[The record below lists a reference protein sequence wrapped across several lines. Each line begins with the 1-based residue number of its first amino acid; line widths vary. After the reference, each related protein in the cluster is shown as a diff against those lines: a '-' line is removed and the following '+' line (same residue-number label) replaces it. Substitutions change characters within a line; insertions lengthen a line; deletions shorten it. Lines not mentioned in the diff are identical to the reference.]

1 MLWRTKLV
9 YLDYSS
15 TQEHTIR
22 TRLISRNIQ
31 ERDIQEIRTQKGKK
45 NRGIQAGGALP
56 RQEAE
61 MNPVEVVAVALVLR
75 WRRARGGESG
85 C

>member
-45 NRGIQAGGALP
+45 KQRNPSWGGFA
-56 RQEAE
+56 A
-61 MNPVEVVAVALVLR
+61 
-75 WRRARGGESG
+75 ARGGDESG
-85 C
+85 GGGGSRARAPVAESAWR